1 VAEIALAIVATE
13 GGGLQRGLV
22 RSSEPMEVSQ
32 LCTRQV
38 RVNVPLQ
45 SDVTGLR
52 SEIGVCSIAY
62 QNARVNAPDI

>member
-32 LCTRQV
+32 LCTGQAQV
-38 RVNVPLQ
+38 DVPL
-45 SDVTGLR
+45 
-52 SEIGVCSIAY
+52 
-62 QNARVNAPDI
+62 